1 MNDFSFDP
9 ENTLA
14 GRLGSMSPREVIE
27 LGVDLCAAVETAL
40 GADGCH
46 GGIWPGNVTRADNRV
61 FVGPAEQLDV
71 KQMRPDAL
79 EYIAPEQFWNG
90 ETTPRSDVY
99 SIGLI
104 MYTALNGGVMP
115 FSEGG
120 VQTPESR
127 AVALQA
133 RMRGKRPPYPR
144 TASRE
149 LGDIVLR
156 AMDFHKEKRF
166 GSPAELRQALLELPE
181 GAEVDKGFEE
191 SEPPKPK
198 KEKPVPEPTPE
209 DEERDLE
216 EFRKPKKKMTWLIPV
231 VIIAAA
237 AVAAV
242 LLLRGCDKKPL
253 PVETDPVQSVQP
265 VIPPSAEP
273 TVEPTVE
280 PTPEQT
286 PEPTETPVS
295 EPTYQVVIEDV
306 TWEQAASRCES
317 MGGHLATVR
326 SQDELDAVIKAVEE
340 SGARFFWLGAYRGGD
355 GEWYY
360 IDGTKLEFAEWDTN
374 EPSAYDGDGTPEN
387 YMLMWKS
394 RSRGIW
400 CFNDTRND
408 PISVLPK
415 TYSGKT
421 AYVCQFD

>member
-1 MNDFSFDP
+1 
-9 ENTLA
+9 
-14 GRLGSMSPREVIE
+14 
-27 LGVDLCAAVETAL
+27 
-40 GADGCH
+40 
-46 GGIWPGNVTRADNRV
+46 
-61 FVGPAEQLDV
+61 
-71 KQMRPDAL
+71 
-79 EYIAPEQFWNG
+79 
-90 ETTPRSDVY
+90 
-99 SIGLI
+99 
-104 MYTALNGGVMP
+104 
-115 FSEGG
+115 
-120 VQTPESR
+120 
-127 AVALQA
+127 
-133 RMRGKRPPYPR
+133 
-144 TASRE
+144 
-149 LGDIVLR
+149 
-156 AMDFHKEKRF
+156 
-166 GSPAELRQALLELPE
+166 
-181 GAEVDKGFEE
+181 
-191 SEPPKPK
+191 
-198 KEKPVPEPTPE
+198 
-209 DEERDLE
+209 
-216 EFRKPKKKMTWLIPV
+216 MTWLIPV